1 MIRRGWNTAKDDI
14 VTGNRIY
21 LMMLV
26 SVLTLFVLA
35 ACNEKQIPTQVPT
48 EFHPTPADAVQ
59 RSEPTDTTVN
69 KAETTAS
76 TSTGDVMAGE
86 QLFSANG
93 CTACHSTGEDTI
105 IGPGLSGVYVRAGER
120 TAFDAD
126 GYIEQSIREPGAF
139 VVDGFTAGLMPTFD
153 ELSESELIDLVAYL
167 KTLN

>member
-35 ACNEKQIPTQVPT
+35 ACTEKQIPTQVPPA
-48 EFHPTPADAVQ
+48 FHPTPADAVQ
-59 RSEPTDTTVN
+59 RSERTDTTAN

-76 TSTGDVMAGE
+76 TPTGDAMAGE

-93 CTACHSTGEDTI
+93 CTACHSTGENTI

-120 TAFDAD
+120 TVLDAD
-126 GYIEQSIREPGAF
+126 GDIEQSIREPGAF

-153 ELSESELIDLVAYL
+153 ELSASEITDLIAYL